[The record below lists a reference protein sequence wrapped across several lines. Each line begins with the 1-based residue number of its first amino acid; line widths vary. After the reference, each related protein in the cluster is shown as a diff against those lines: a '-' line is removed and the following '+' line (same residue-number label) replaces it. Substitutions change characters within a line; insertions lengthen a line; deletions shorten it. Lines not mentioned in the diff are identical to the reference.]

1 MAEQI
6 DQRNDQDLML
16 PANLRQLLCLFPGK
30 ASSVRHFR
38 AAGELK
44 TVINAK
50 NENVHRARRQIFLD
64 ELDEFIQAIRRWRWD
79 AKCPDRQRLR
89 RVHSVAE
96 VESRNKK

>member
-6 DQRNDQDLML
+6 DQRNDPDLMF
-16 PANLRQLLCLFPGK
+16 PANLRELSGLFPGK
-30 ASSVRHFR
+30 ASLVRHFR
-38 AAGELK
+38 AAGKLES
-44 TVINAK
+44 IIDAK

-89 RVHSVAE
+89 RVHSVE